1 MEKERV
7 HWVDI
12 AKAWLIICVIITHMP
27 EIATSNNVCD
37 ISWMA
42 NLRLLFSAYFM
53 PAFFILNGYCSKFEG
68 ISIKAFVLK
77 TFKSLIILSM
87 LVNIGLPWLSY
98 LRHFNFNWSD
108 YANTVTNF
116 IVGSGNWFLSALFLS
131 RIGYFLLKRYLRK
144 PIYLLAATLLLL
156 VAGVVLN
163 AANIKN
169 VFSFE
174 HALVMT
180 IFLFAG
186 DYAKNYSRI
195 LDSKL
200 ISVVCIVS
208 FIVVEITFSSIGIK
222 QPCIYGKIDVWFSS
236 IPIFILM
243 SLIGSQACFSICKVI
258 KTNRVLEY
266 IGRETLVI
274 YVFQMLFYQYI
285 LKMLSPIFVHGLS
298 SGLLALGII
307 VSQLLLCSILNYILN
322 LRYLKWTL
330 GKF

>member
-1 MEKERV
+1 M

-27 EIATSNNVCD
+27 EMATSNKVCD

-42 NLRLLFSAYFM
+42 NLRPLFDAYFM
-53 PAFFILNGYCSKFEG
+53 PAFFILNGYCSRFEG
-68 ISIKAFVLK
+68 LSLKTFVLK
-77 TFKSLIILSM
+77 TFKSLMILTM
-87 LVNIGLPWLSY
+87 LVNIGLPWFSY
-98 LRHFNFNWSD
+98 IRHFNFNWTD
-108 YANTVTNF
+108 FAHTATNF
-116 IVGSGNWFLSALFLS
+116 IFGGGSWFLSALFLS
-131 RIGYFLLKRYLRK
+131 RIAYFLLKRYLRK
-144 PIYLLAATLLLL
+144 PIFLAAATLLLL
-156 VAGVVLN
+156 VGGVVLN
-163 AANIKN
+163 TTNIKN

-180 IFLFAG
+180 IFLFVG

-200 ISVVCIVS
+200 LSVLCIVS
-208 FIVVEITFSSIGIK
+208 FIVVEITFSFLGIR

-243 SLIGSQACFSICKVI
+243 SLIGSQACFSLCKVI

-285 LKMLSPIFVHGLS
+285 LKMLSPLSVHGLW

-307 VSQLLLCSILNYILN
+307 ISQLLLCSILNYILN